1 MVYPDGGFRRAIQYV
16 IHRMRRLP
24 EDPRKVARGVFAGCV
39 IGFLPL
45 PGIQFLAAWGLAV
58 LMRGNVLAAL
68 LGTFN
73 SNPITT
79 PFFAVMSLSLGHW
92 MLGVESNLTPREVGR
107 GFAHAGR
114 DIWHNV
120 VALFTSDV
128 TRWDGLLQFWNDI
141 YLPYFIG
148 ALGPAL
154 VLSLMFYYLTI
165 SLVEAYQHAR
175 ANKSKERSEK
185 RHKLRATIAE
195 AAARLLPKAEGKAEV
210 EKNDVSAAKAPPE
223 PEGGKAPDQP

>member
-16 IHRMRRLP
+16 VHRMRRLP
-24 EDPRKVARGVFAGCV
+24 DDPRKVARGVFAGCV

-45 PGIQFLAAWGLAV
+45 PGLQFLAAWGLAV
-58 LMRGNVLAAL
+58 VMRGNVLAAL

-73 SNPITT
+73 SNPVTT

-92 MLGVESNLTPREVGR
+92 MLGVESTLTPREVGR
-107 GFAHAGR
+107 GFALAGR
-114 DIWHNV
+114 DIWNNII
-120 VALFTSDV
+120 ALFTSEV
-128 TRWDGLLQFWNDI
+128 THWDGLIGFWHDI

-165 SLVEAYQHAR
+165 SLVQAYQHAR
-175 ANKSKERSEK
+175 ETTSKERSEK
-185 RHKLRATIAE
+185 RHKLRVTIAE
-195 AAARLLPKAEGKAEV
+195 AAARLMPKADRAET
-210 EKNDVSAAKAPPE
+210 EAAPVAPSPE
-223 PEGGKAPDQP
+223 PEGGKAPEHP

>member
-16 IHRMRRLP
+16 VHRMRRLP
-24 EDPRKVARGVFAGCV
+24 DDPRKVARGVFAGCL

-45 PGIQFLAAWGLAV
+45 PGVQFLAAWGLSV

-73 SNPITT
+73 SNPVTT

-92 MLGVESNLTPREVGR
+92 MLGVQSTLSPKEVGR
-107 GFAHAGR
+107 AFGLAGR
-114 DIWHNV
+114 DIWNNFI
-120 VALFTSDV
+120 ALFTSDV
-128 TRWDGLLQFWNDI
+128 TRWDGLARFWHEV

-165 SLVEAYQHAR
+165 SLVQAYQHAR

-195 AAARLLPKAEGKAEV
+195 AAARLMPRADARTEAEAAP
-210 EKNDVSAAKAPPE
+210 DVPPPE
-223 PEGGKAPDQP
+223 PEGGNAPKQP